1 MSEAEQPLL
10 VARMGFVSRITLN
23 RPDAINAFNDPLRQA
38 FKTTVRQLEEDDN
51 TRVIV
56 LCGAGPRGFCA
67 GADVKE
73 GRRIG
78 TPVAERRR
86 LVPASWIEVLDECSK
101 PTIAAV
107 HGICYGGGMELALAC
122 DIRMAASD
130 ARFGLPETRLGLIP
144 GGGGTQRL
152 SRLIGLGPALD
163 MVLSADRI
171 DAQRA
176 YELGL
181 VTRLS
186 PDRETLEVDA
196 MALAAS
202 MAERPPAAL
211 AYAKE
216 AMVEGFSS
224 DLRGGLR
231 LEKALFALLMGTQDR
246 VEAADAF
253 RDKRLPVFKGE

>member
-1 MSEAEQPLL
+1 MAYETIKTDQDGGA
-10 VARMGFVSRITLN
+10 FVITLN
-23 RPDAINAFNDPLRQA
+23 RPKVKNAISTVTMGEIMDAAAKAEADE
-38 FKTTVRQLEEDDN
+38 TVLAV
-51 TRVIV
+51 VIT
-56 LCGAGPRGFCA
+56 GGPEYFAA
-67 GADVKE
+67 GADLNDALAIDTTRE
-73 GRRIG
+73 RLDYFRRWHRLCAALENLDK
-78 TPVAERRR
+78 PV
-86 LVPASWIEVLDECSK
+86 
-101 PTIAAV
+101 IAAIE
-107 HGICYGGGMELALAC
+107 GFCITGGLELALAC

-130 ARFGLPETRLGLIP
+130 AKFGLTETRLGLIP

-163 MVLSADRI
+163 LVLTADRI

-186 PDRETLEVDA
+186 ADREALVNEA

-216 AMVEGFSS
+216 AMVEGYST
-224 DLRGGLR
+224 DLRSGLR

-246 VEAADAF
+246 IEAAEAF
-253 RDKRLPVFKGE
+253 KDKRQPVFKGR

>member
-1 MSEAEQPLL
+1 M
-10 VARMGFVSRITLN
+10 VARVGLVSRITLN
-23 RPDAINAFNDPLRQA
+23 RPDAINAFNEPLRQA
-38 FKTTVRQLEEDDN
+38 FKTTVRQLEEDEN

-56 LCGAGPRGFCA
+56 LCGAGARGFCA

-73 GRRIG
+73 GRQIG
-78 TPVAERRR
+78 SPVAERRR
-86 LVPASWIEVLDECSK
+86 LVPTSWIEVLDECTK

-107 HGICYGGGMELALAC
+107 HGICYGGGLELALAC

-130 ARFGLPETRLGLIP
+130 AKFGLTETRLGLIP

-163 MVLSADRI
+163 LVLTADRI

-186 PDRETLEVDA
+186 ADREALVNEA

-216 AMVEGFSS
+216 AMVEGYST
-224 DLRGGLR
+224 DLRSGLR

-246 VEAADAF
+246 IEAAEAF
-253 RDKRLPVFKGE
+253 KDKRQPVFKGR